1 VETEVETGGAL
12 SEADVARER
21 ELPIFSVVRYTS
33 VLDCVGD
40 GERLGQWE
48 FCLSKH
54 RLFPRFNIQLYGE

>member
-1 VETEVETGGAL
+1 METQVETGGAL

-21 ELPIFSVVRYTS
+21 EVPIFSVVRYVS
-33 VLDCVGD
+33 MVGCVGD

-54 RLFPRFNIQLYGE
+54 